1 MKKITF
7 LASILILLTLVSCS
21 VYSFTGGST
30 GDAKTVQ
37 VDYFPNSARL
47 VEPTVSQKFTTE
59 LQDLFTR
66 QTNLKLTNTGGD
78 LHFEGEISEYRIIPV
93 SATAEQ
99 TAALNRLSVGVRVR
113 FFNKLVPDDDFEK
126 SFSFFSDFD
135 ANAQLTGTVL
145 EDSLTEIFERITQDI
160 FNASVAKW

>member
-1 MKKITF
+1 M
-7 LASILILLTLVSCS
+7 SCS

-30 GDAKTVQ
+30 GEAKTVQ

-145 EDSLTEIFERITQDI
+145 EDALTEIFERITQDI

>member
-7 LASILILLTLVSCS
+7 LVSILLLLTLVSCS

-30 GDAKTVQ
+30 GEAKTVQ

-145 EDSLTEIFERITQDI
+145 EDALTEIFERITQDI